1 MGSHVIPF
9 SHARL
14 IAASAS
20 RNRNESVS
28 ERSSAYP
35 HRGQFSD
42 AKAHL
47 GALDAATAG
56 ALVAASADVSL
67 VLDKDGVILDA
78 AFAEADFAREIGGA
92 WRGRRW
98 ADLVTNDTREK
109 IGDLM
114 HEARARQ
121 PTRWRQVNHPSV
133 SGGADIPVRY
143 CAIRLENEQR
153 VVAVGRDLRA
163 LAALQQRLADAQQ
176 DMEREYA
183 RIRDAEK
190 RYRLLFQLSAEP
202 VVIVEA
208 GAQRIVEINPAAA
221 TLFGA
226 DPRRV
231 SGAAFADL
239 FEAGSR
245 QAVQSFVAAAR
256 LAPRVDN
263 VMVEIAPRG
272 ERVLISGSLFRQ
284 DSAAHLLVLFSRVE
298 GGGGARGEQDAN
310 VLQMVVAMPEA
321 FAIVNADLR
330 VVSANAAFLDLAQ
343 VGVEAQAK
351 GEKIER
357 WLGRPSID
365 VGILFANLRAHGA
378 VRHFSTIVRGELGS
392 TEDVEVAG
400 VLLPGAGE
408 PHFGLTIRAVG
419 WRPGS
424 ERLGGRELPRTVE
437 HFIDLVGRVPLK
449 NLVRETT
456 DLIERLCIEAALE
469 LTNDNRA
476 AAAEMLGL
484 SRQGFYAK
492 LRRYGLGDLGDGED
506 DDGA

>member
-1 MGSHVIPF
+1 VSDGS
-9 SHARL
+9 
-14 IAASAS
+14 
-20 RNRNESVS
+20 SVFPPKG
-28 ERSSAYP
+28 R
-35 HRGQFSD
+35 FID
-42 AKAHL
+42 AKQHL
-47 GALDAATAG
+47 GAVDAVTAG
-56 ALVAASADVSL
+56 ALIAASADVSIVMDREGA
-67 VLDKDGVILDA
+67 VLDV
-78 AFAEADFAREIGGA
+78 AFSEAGLAKEVGGG
-92 WRGRRW
+92 WLGKRW
-98 ADLVTNDTREK
+98 VDLVTGETRPK
-109 IGDLM
+109 IDDLLR
-114 HEARARQ
+114 EANPSQ
-121 PTRWRQVNHPSV
+121 PTRWRQVNHPSAI
-133 SGGADIPVRY
+133 GGADIPVRY
-143 CAIRLENEQR
+143 CAIRVETGQR
-153 VVAVGRDLRA
+153 VVAVGRDMRA

-202 VVIVEA
+202 VAIIDANTQRVVE
-208 GAQRIVEINPAAA
+208 VNPAAA
-221 TLFGA
+221 TLFGV

-231 SGAAFADL
+231 PGSPFADL
-239 FEAGSR
+239 FDARSR
-245 QAVQSFVAAAR
+245 QAIQSFVAAAR

-263 VMVEIAPRG
+263 VMVETAQQG
-272 ERVLISGSLFRQ
+272 TRVLISGSLFRQ

-298 GGGGARGEQDAN
+298 GAVGVRAEQETSL
-310 VLQMVVAMPEA
+310 LQMVTAMPEA
-321 FAIVNADLR
+321 FVVVSGDLR
-330 VVSANAAFLDLAQ
+330 VASANAAFLDLAQ
-343 VGVEAQAK
+343 VGVEAQAR

-378 VRHFSTIVRGELGS
+378 VRHFSTIMRGELGS

-408 PHFGLTIRAVG
+408 PSYGLTVRAVG

-469 LTNDNRA
+469 LTSDNRA

-492 LRRYGLGDLGDGED
+492 LRRYGLGDLGDD
-506 DDGA
+506 DHSDDEV

>member
-1 MGSHVIPF
+1 
-9 SHARL
+9 
-14 IAASAS
+14 
-20 RNRNESVS
+20 VS
-28 ERSSAYP
+28 ERSPASP
-35 HRGQFSD
+35 PKGRFSD
-42 AKAHL
+42 AKAHI
-47 GALDAATAG
+47 GAMDAVTAG
-56 ALVAASADVSL
+56 ALVAASADVSIVMDKEGI
-67 VLDKDGVILDA
+67 VLDIAFSDA
-78 AFAEADFAREIGGA
+78 DLAREVGGV
-92 WRGRRW
+92 WLGRRW
-98 ADLVTNDTREK
+98 IDLVTSETRPK
-109 IGDLM
+109 IDDLLR
-114 HEARARQ
+114 EAHAHQ
-121 PTRWRQVNHPSV
+121 PTRWRQVNHPSAK
-133 SGGADIPVRY
+133 GGADVPVRY
-143 CAIRLENEQR
+143 CTIQIETEQR
-153 VVAVGRDLRA
+153 VVAVGRDMRA

-202 VVIVEA
+202 VAIVDA
-208 GAQRIVEINPAAA
+208 STQRVVEVNPAAA
-221 TLFGA
+221 TLFGV
-226 DPRRV
+226 DPRRMPG
-231 SGAAFADL
+231 SSFIDL
-239 FEAGSR
+239 FETRSR
-245 QAVQSFVAAAR
+245 QAIQSFVAAAR

-263 VMVEIAPRG
+263 VLVEIAHQG
-272 ERVLISGSLFRQ
+272 ARVLISGSLFRQ

-298 GGGGARGEQDAN
+298 SGVGIRSEHEAN
-310 VLQMVVAMPEA
+310 LLQMVVAMPEA
-321 FAIVNADLR
+321 FVVVNADLR
-330 VVSANAAFLDLAQ
+330 VTSANAAFLDLAQ
-343 VGVEAQAK
+343 IGVEAQAR

-400 VLLPGAGE
+400 VILPGSGE
-408 PHFGLTIRAVG
+408 PSYGLTIRAIG

-469 LTNDNRA
+469 LTHDNRA

-492 LRRYGLGDLGDGED
+492 LRRYGLGDLGDD
-506 DDGA
+506 DDGSDEGGI

>member
-1 MGSHVIPF
+1 
-9 SHARL
+9 
-14 IAASAS
+14 
-20 RNRNESVS
+20 VS
-28 ERSSAYP
+28 ERSPVSP
-35 HRGQFSD
+35 PRGQFSN
-42 AKAHL
+42 AKEHL
-47 GALDAATAG
+47 GVVDAATAG
-56 ALVAASADVSL
+56 ALIAVSADVSI
-67 VLDKDGVILDA
+67 VMDKDGGVLDV
-78 AFAEADFAREIGGA
+78 AFADPGFAKEVGGA
-92 WRGRRW
+92 WVGKRW
-98 ADLVTNDTREK
+98 ADLVTSETRPK
-109 IGDLM
+109 IDDLLS
-114 HEARARQ
+114 EASTIQ

-133 SGGADIPVRY
+133 VAGPDVPVRY
-143 CAIRLENEQR
+143 CAVRVETEQR
-153 VVAVGRDLRA
+153 VVAVGRDMRA

-202 VVIVEA
+202 VAIVDA
-208 GAQRIVEINPAAA
+208 NTQRVVEVNPAAA
-221 TLFGA
+221 TLFGV

-231 SGAAFADL
+231 PGSSFIDL
-239 FEAGSR
+239 FDARSR
-245 QAVQSFVAAAR
+245 QAIQSFVAAAR

-263 VMVEIAPRG
+263 VLVEVAQHG
-272 ERVLISGSLFRQ
+272 VRVLISGSLFRQ
-284 DSAAHLLVLFSRVE
+284 DSASHLLVLFARADGAV
-298 GGGGARGEQDAN
+298 GARSEQETSL
-310 VLQMVVAMPEA
+310 LQMVVAMPEA
-321 FAIVNADLR
+321 FVVVGGDLR
-330 VVSANAAFLDLAQ
+330 VTSANAAFLDLAQ
-343 VGVEAQAK
+343 VGVEAQVR

-378 VRHFSTIVRGELGS
+378 VRHFSTIMRGELGS

-408 PHFGLTIRAVG
+408 PSYGLTVRAVG

-469 LTNDNRA
+469 LTSDNRA

-492 LRRYGLGDLGDGED
+492 LRRYGLGDLGDD
-506 DDGA
+506 DAGDEEV